1 MSIAFV
7 VLKLDGGK
15 IDPPKGVTG
24 SRYKQGG
31 IGLRIDPRNISRYSF
46 KCAKVSIVPVRK
58 HLNWIQVT
66 QLSRGGLS
74 YAEVTLFQ
82 YKIQ

>member
-31 IGLRIDPRNISRYSF
+31 IGLRIDPRNISRYCF
-46 KCAKVSIVPVRK
+46 KCAKV
-58 HLNWIQVT
+58 
-66 QLSRGGLS
+66 
-74 YAEVTLFQ
+74 
-82 YKIQ
+82 